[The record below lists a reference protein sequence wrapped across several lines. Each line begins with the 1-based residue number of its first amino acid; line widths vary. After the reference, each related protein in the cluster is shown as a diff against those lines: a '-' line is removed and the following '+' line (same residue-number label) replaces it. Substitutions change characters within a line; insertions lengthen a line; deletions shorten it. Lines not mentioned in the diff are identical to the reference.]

1 MNTPTIT
8 ALRVVIAI
16 ALAGS
21 VVVQIAGASV
31 VWNDLDTTPLPG
43 RLALVAFLI
52 AGVATLQ
59 LFAVGVW
66 MLLTKVRRGSIF
78 SATSFR
84 WVNVIIAAIAAASV
98 LMLALGAALAPGDT
112 APGMVALIGGVGVV
126 LAGMALLVVVMK
138 ALLRQAIARDAEAT
152 ALRSELD
159 DEVI

>member
-31 VWNDLDTTPLPG
+31 VWNDLDTTPLPS

>member
-78 SATSFR
+78 SAISFR

-112 APGMVALIGGVGVV
+112 APGM
-126 LAGMALLVVVMK
+126 ALLVVVMK